1 MELQG
6 NHTAAE
12 FYKKRGKMMYILRQE
27 YQCGWCPLGLIVKK
41 VGMDTYQEML
51 RQERQSPEYDK
62 RLEWNST
69 AVRALSKAERFELM
83 KKTAIDEANAEIAA
97 YEEGLELPTTGGKNC
112 ISSGSVGRLEDE
124 KPPWQKTPPKFE
136 VDLEEEEES
145 EASVPCENDDEEV
158 GIVSERIRRKARL
171 RASSSRAPEMESLA
185 PLKRKRT
192 PEA

>member
-1 MELQG
+1 
-6 NHTAAE
+6 
-12 FYKKRGKMMYILRQE
+12 
-27 YQCGWCPLGLIVKK
+27 
-41 VGMDTYQEML
+41 MDTYQEML

-83 KKTAIDEANAEIAA
+83 KKTAIDNANAEIAA

-136 VDLEEEEES
+136 VDLEAEEDS
-145 EASVPCENDDEEV
+145 EVSVPCENDEEV
-158 GIVSERIRRKARL
+158 EIVSERIRPKARL
-171 RASSSRAPEMESLA
+171 KASSSRAPEMESLA
-185 PLKRKRT
+185 PLKRKRQSD
-192 PEA
+192 EK